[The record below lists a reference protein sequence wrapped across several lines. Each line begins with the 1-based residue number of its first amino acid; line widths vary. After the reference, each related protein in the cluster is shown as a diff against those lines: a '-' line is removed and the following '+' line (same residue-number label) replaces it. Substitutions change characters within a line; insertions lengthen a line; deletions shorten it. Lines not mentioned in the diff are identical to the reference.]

1 MNNLILIYLL
11 ISFISLFF
19 LTKVSYILK
28 LVDLPN
34 SRKIHSKPTAYTG
47 GIILS
52 IILICSIE
60 LFSNS
65 KQDLNMILSIG
76 FLISC
81 VGFIDDKYNLNIG
94 GKLSLQIIPVIYLII
109 FQDLYLDNI
118 GDYDFFKLDLG
129 TFAIPFTLLSILL
142 LINAT
147 NYFDGIDGLLGTT
160 FITVLC
166 ILYFL
171 VSDYSFRLFLIII
184 IIPVNFFLFFNFSF
198 FKLPK
203 LFLGDGGSLLLG
215 FILSFS
221 LIYLEKKNF
230 VHPILLAWSVA
241 IFVFEFLSINIIRIK
256 NNKKLFKAGNDHLH
270 HLIFK
275 STKSIF
281 LTNLYLNLIHIILFT
296 IGYLSFVMFNPLVSL
311 ILFMLL
317 FIIFFTLRNIYSKK

>member
-129 TFAIPFTLLSILL
+129 TFAIPFTLLSIIL

-147 NYFDGIDGLLGTT
+147 NYFDGIDGILGTT

-184 IIPVNFFLFFNFSF
+184 IIPLAANCVFL
-198 FKLPK
+198 
-203 LFLGDGGSLLLG
+203 
-215 FILSFS
+215 
-221 LIYLEKKNF
+221 
-230 VHPILLAWSVA
+230 
-241 IFVFEFLSINIIRIK
+241 II
-256 NNKKLFKAGNDHLH
+256 
-270 HLIFK
+270 
-275 STKSIF
+275 
-281 LTNLYLNLIHIILFT
+281 
-296 IGYLSFVMFNPLVSL
+296 
-311 ILFMLL
+311 
-317 FIIFFTLRNIYSKK
+317 